1 MENEIWFIL
10 YGLAGFYI
18 LLRILNHFS
27 KKNNDYE
34 TELQQ
39 ILNSDEYKV
48 KSRYEW
54 SMGKR
59 SIDD

>member
-18 LLRILNHFS
+18 VLKIINHVNR
-27 KKNNDYE
+27 KDKDYE
-34 TELQQ
+34 TELQK

-48 KSRYEW
+48 KSRYE
-54 SMGKR
+54 
-59 SIDD
+59 